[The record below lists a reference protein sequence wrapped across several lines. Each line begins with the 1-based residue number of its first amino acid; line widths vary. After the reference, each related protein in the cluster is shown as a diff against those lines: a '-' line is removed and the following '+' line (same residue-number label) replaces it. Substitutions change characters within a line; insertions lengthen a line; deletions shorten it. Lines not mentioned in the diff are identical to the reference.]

1 VFAARFV
8 LPNDFDM
15 GRNPQHAICENFEA
29 IDIRELQ
36 RRNSLRPGLCSILK
50 WDDEVVILKSQP
62 AAIVLI
68 SSVLPDGAAEP
79 KYLLQRVPIHR
90 TKCHLGGERPWFNCI
105 VCTSGKPCGRRAAK
119 LYRVGHLFACRHCWG
134 LVYASQQEIPVRRAM
149 RRARKIKMR
158 LGGSDDPLEPLPQKP
173 RGMHRRT
180 YERLRAQADAA
191 DAEADALLVGSMPGL
206 KSDSGV
212 ADPAPP
218 RPKRQRRR
226 RDGGK

>member
-1 VFAARFV
+1 
-8 LPNDFDM
+8 M
-15 GRNPQHAICENFEA
+15 GRTPQHAICENFEA
-29 IDIRELQ
+29 IDVRELQ
-36 RRNSLRPGLCSILK
+36 RRNLLRPGLWSFLK
-50 WDDEVVILKSQP
+50 LDDEIVIIKSQP

-105 VCTSGKPCGRRAAK
+105 VSTDGKLCGRRAAK
-119 LYRVGHLFACRHCWG
+119 LYRVGHLFACQHCLG
-134 LVYASQQEIPVRRAM
+134 LAYASQQEIPVRRAI
-149 RRARKIKMR
+149 RRAQKIKMR

-173 RGMHRRT
+173 RGMHWRT

-191 DAEADALLVGSMPGL
+191 DAEADALLVESMPGL
-206 KSDSGV
+206 KELLADSGV

-226 RDGGK
+226 RDGGQ

>member
-1 VFAARFV
+1 
-8 LPNDFDM
+8 
-15 GRNPQHAICENFEA
+15 
-29 IDIRELQ
+29 
-36 RRNSLRPGLCSILK
+36 LRPGLCSILK

-149 RRARKIKMR
+149 RRARKIKMNRCRKSRGACIGEPMSGCAHRRMPPTLKPTPCWWVRCPDLNPTAALPTPRR
-158 LGGSDDPLEPLPQKP
+158 LAQNASAGAATAGSDQASPGRRHDISINSISSHGPRDTDPIKK
-173 RGMHRRT
+173 GVIS
-180 YERLRAQADAA
+180 
-191 DAEADALLVGSMPGL
+191 LVS
-206 KSDSGV
+206 
-212 ADPAPP
+212 
-218 RPKRQRRR
+218 QR
-226 RDGGK
+226 